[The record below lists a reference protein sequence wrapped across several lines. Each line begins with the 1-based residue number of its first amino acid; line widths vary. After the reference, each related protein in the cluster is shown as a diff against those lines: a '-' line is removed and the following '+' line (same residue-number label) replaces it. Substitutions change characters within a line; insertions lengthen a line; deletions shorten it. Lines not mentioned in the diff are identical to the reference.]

1 MNNRTARWATA
12 AGAAAILVLSSGCA
26 SVQDVDSLQA
36 EVDALKAELAAA
48 QSEAANA
55 KAEAMAARA
64 AAGDAASAA
73 DGAMSAASDAQASGA
88 ANAEKIDRMFE
99 KVMMK

>member
-1 MNNRTARWATA
+1 MNNRTTKWATA
-12 AGAAAILVLSSGCA
+12 AGAAAILLLSSGCA
-26 SVQDVDSLQA
+26 RIQDVDSLQA
-36 EVDALKAELAAA
+36 EIDALKGDLATA

-73 DGAMSAASDAQASGA
+73 DGAMSAANNAQASGA
-88 ANAEKIDRMFE
+88 ANAEKLDRMFE

>member
-1 MNNRTARWATA
+1 MKYRTAKWATV
-12 AGAAAILVLSSGCA
+12 AGAVAVLTLGSGCA
-26 SVQDVDSLQA
+26 RIQDVEAMQA
-36 EVDALKAELAAA
+36 EIDTLQGELAAA
-48 QSEAANA
+48 QGTAANA
-55 KAEAMAARA
+55 MSEAQAAQA

-73 DGAMSAASDAQASGA
+73 DGAMNAANEAQASGA